1 MDHIKTFADKGHELM
16 EEDFLAIVKDVMGEI
31 PEEEQYV
38 ILDQLTVLT
47 GSVIPTSTVKLRI
60 RNDGEYIEK
69 IASSTGVGPVDAS
82 VKAIIACFEQMN
94 KVRLMEYNIDAITG
108 GTETLAHVSIEL
120 MESETNYDI
129 KASATHEDIVISSV
143 LALLKGLNLIL
154 KHKNVEN

>member
-1 MDHIKTFADKGHELM
+1 M
-16 EEDFLAIVKDVMGEI
+16 MGNI
-31 PEEEQYV
+31 
-38 ILDQLTVLT
+38 
-47 GSVIPTSTVKLRI
+47 S
-60 RNDGEYIEK
+60 EK

-108 GTETLAHVSIEL
+108 GTRSLAHVSIEL

-129 KASATHEDIVISSV
+129 KASATHEDIVMSSV